1 MRYQI
6 LSLIAL
12 TVVVSGCIDNNTS
25 SDSMFSEYDSNILEL
40 ESQSQSAS
48 FRINREASTYSISTS
63 SPLTAEQFF
72 SSDENKTQ
80 KLRQICSSL
89 QQRVFD
95 MGLTRGATGERSF
108 NVLNDQG
115 N

>member
-72 SSDENKTQ
+72 SSDEKQNSKT
-80 KLRQICSSL
+80 
-89 QQRVFD
+89 
-95 MGLTRGATGERSF
+95 
-108 NVLNDQG
+108 
-115 N
+115 